1 MIKRMEVI
9 VIKRMII
16 ILLSVTLTLG
26 LIIVSPVLF
35 QEGNP
40 IPILKGIV
48 ELSSNDDKIIQ
59 ISETPQ
65 RYLSKTNVGNTP
77 LIELMNNEGWE
88 FIEQLGAGYIFSK
101 DGDRLIITGVQY
113 TGKYRVWTLTN

>member
-1 MIKRMEVI
+1 MKRTI
-9 VIKRMII
+9 L
-16 ILLSVTLTLG
+16 ILLSVFILLG
-26 LIIVSPVLF
+26 LIIVSSVLF

-48 ELSSNDDKIIQ
+48 ELSSSDDKIIQ

-65 RYLSKTNVGNTP
+65 RYLSKTNVGNAP
-77 LIELMNNEGWE
+77 LIELMDKEGWK
-88 FIEQLGAGYIFSK
+88 FVEQLGAGYIFSK

-113 TGKYRVWTLTN
+113 SGEYIVWKR

>member
-1 MIKRMEVI
+1 M
-9 VIKRMII
+9 KRMIL
-16 ILLSVTLTLG
+16 ILLSVSLILG

-48 ELSSNDDKIIQ
+48 ELSSSDVKIIQ
-59 ISETPQ
+59 ISESPQ

-77 LIELMNNEGWE
+77 LIELMDKEGWK
-88 FIEQLGAGYIFSK
+88 FFEQLGAAYIFSK
-101 DGDRLIITGVQY
+101 VGDRLIITGVQY
-113 TGKYRVWTLTN
+113 TGKYRVWTLTD